1 MITGKGFSEPANK
14 PLRLFLG
21 YRCDD
26 GHAPVRP
33 SLANDPVP
41 QKDEAVIDVGDMG
54 FLHIQH
60 QFQLAF
66 QKGATFLAD
75 FLCLSFGPFYDHDKV
90 VSVSAVR
97 TAGFHCRFS
106 RTVIGRPSLMPKF
119 HAQRSLRA
127 LSLRYFAS
135 THASNSWSMLLDKS
149 GEITP
154 LTQKVTCVAW
164 RLATSGA
171 RGRSTAVS

>member
-1 MITGKGFSEPANK
+1 MIAGEGFNEPANK

-66 QKGATFLAD
+66 QKGAAFLAD

-90 VSVSAVR
+90 VSVSAVSNR
-97 TAGFHCRFS
+97 RLPLPVLSNRNRAAQLDAEVPCPAVLAGLVAQVFRLQP
-106 RTVIGRPSLMPKF
+106 RIELME
-119 HAQRSLRA
+119 HA
-127 LSLRYFAS
+127 
-135 THASNSWSMLLDKS
+135 
-149 GEITP
+149 
-154 LTQKVTCVAW
+154 QKVTCVAW

>member
-1 MITGKGFSEPANK
+1 MIAGKGFSEPANK

-90 VSVSAVR
+90 VSVSAVSNR
-97 TAGFHCRFS
+97 RLPLPVLSNRNRA
-106 RTVIGRPSLMPKF
+106 
-119 HAQRSLRA
+119 AQLDAEVPCPGLRA

-135 THASNSWSMLLDKS
+135 SHASNSWSMMLDKS
-149 GEITP
+149 GDSTP
-154 LTQKVTCVAW
+154 PCGTPSLEAVN
-164 RLATSGA
+164 RS
-171 RGRSTAVS
+171 RST